1 MQLDE
6 PGFANPPDSIS
17 MASASTAINRTLT
30 ASICI
35 TAVHVCFG
43 NNASRP
49 FARRNFGR
57 LMPAMGDLDC
67 NMFLLEFANW
77 EMADLVLLPQ
87 LSARHAVAAG
97 VIDVKSFHI
106 ETAEEVADRIRKVLE
121 HLPANKLLVT
131 ADCGFSALPRWLARA
146 KLQAMVAGT
155 AIIRRE
161 LRL

>member
-1 MQLDE
+1 
-6 PGFANPPDSIS
+6 
-17 MASASTAINRTLT
+17 
-30 ASICI
+30 
-35 TAVHVCFG
+35 
-43 NNASRP
+43 
-49 FARRNFGR
+49 
-57 LMPAMGDLDC
+57 MGALDC
-67 NMFLLEFANW
+67 NMLLLEFANR

-87 LSARHAVAAG
+87 LPARHTVAAG
-97 VIDVKSFHI
+97 VVDVKSFHV